1 MSSNVSN
8 LLNNL
13 GVRQEDGSRCYAG
26 AYLLWGFIF
35 AYAVSASRPLK
46 IALKLDHNVSP
57 REDVSKYG
65 EQAVKDGKISQKT
78 LKMLKRNEAA
88 HANNV
93 ENYPL
98 FAASGKGQRNRPLQ
112 LLA

>member
-8 LLNNL
+8 VLNSIGL
-13 GVRQEDGSRCYAG
+13 RQGEGSRCHAG
-26 AYLLWGFIF
+26 SYLLWGFIF
-35 AYAVSASRPLK
+35 AFIVTSSRPLK
-46 IALKLDHNVSP
+46 IALKLDHNVCP

-65 EQAVKDGKISQKT
+65 EQAVKDGKISQKA

-93 ENYPL
+93 
-98 FAASGKGQRNRPLQ
+98 
-112 LLA
+112 

>member
-1 MSSNVSN
+1 MSSTVSN
-8 LLNNL
+8 VLNNIGL
-13 GVRQEDGSRCYAG
+13 RQGDGSRCFAG
-26 AYLLWGFIF
+26 GYLLWGFVF
-35 AYAVSASRPLK
+35 AYAVTASRPMK
-46 IALKLDHNVSP
+46 IALKLDHNACP

-65 EQAVKDGKISQKT
+65 EQAVKDGKISRNA

-98 FAASGKGQRNRPLQ
+98 FAASGML
-112 LLA
+112 

>member
-1 MSSNVSN
+1 MSSTVSN
-8 LLNNL
+8 VLNNI
-13 GVRQEDGSRCYAG
+13 GIRQGNDSPCYAG
-26 AYLLWGFIF
+26 GFLLWGFVF
-35 AYAVSASRPLK
+35 AYAVSASRPMK

-65 EQAVKDGKISQKT
+65 EQAVKDGKISQKQ

-98 FAASGKGQRNRPLQ
+98 FAASGMQ
-112 LLA
+112 